1 MFSLRL
7 CCVLFSCMDKPPRTR
22 HLFCVH
28 ILRWIITFTSPLC
41 IFPLLPSLHRF
52 AEDERMKEA
61 CRLLRSSKTLFLKV
75 ERSPEA
81 TDVSHRDKQQQRL
94 LSLCRRSLAFSVGR
108 GMLTLSSLDPLMA
121 EHLPIPPL
129 ALSGQ
134 VLSLMCLHCFLSACL
149 SACLFVCLPSLLYSI
164 LA

>member
-1 MFSLRL
+1 
-7 CCVLFSCMDKPPRTR
+7 
-22 HLFCVH
+22 
-28 ILRWIITFTSPLC
+28 
-41 IFPLLPSLHRF
+41 
-52 AEDERMKEA
+52 MKEV

-81 TDVSHRDKQQQRL
+81 TDVSHRYKQQLRL

-134 VLSLMCLHCFLSACL
+134 SDGWTDGWMGCPQDGWSHGMSVAVSEFLNHTHQPLSLS
-149 SACLFVCLPSLLYSI
+149 LPSRYRPDPAHQRHHQLGHRLGASGTD
-164 LA
+164 AVA